1 MEPKQTIKVALFGA
15 SWLKLIQIALGLHC
29 DAGGRRDGTRAAIC
43 NIHVA
48 TAAHNGAARGCFE
61 RFVTIPASTKAPPAL
76 SQQITINDHYLASK
90 LLRRF
95 CARRT
100 HTHTERSIHRNKGQK
115 WSKHA
120 NSQTSN
126 RA

>member
-15 SWLKLIQIALGLHC
+15 SWLKLIQIALGPHC
-29 DAGGRRDGTRAAIC
+29 VGDGTRAAIC

-61 RFVTIPASTKAPPAL
+61 RFVTIPASTKAAPAL
-76 SQQITINDHYLASK
+76 SVQITINDHYLASK
-90 LLRRF
+90 LLGRF

-100 HTHTERSIHRNKGQK
+100 HNAQFTKTKAKSGQNLRPDK
-115 WSKHA
+115 TSK
-120 NSQTSN
+120 
-126 RA
+126 RG